1 MNQATV
7 ALILGLLP
15 VAEKLVFEVGGKLIE
30 LNTEN
35 LTAEDLKAAI
45 EQSKSATWPQLQFVS
60 PNKG

>member
-1 MNQATV
+1 MTQATV

-35 LTAEDLKAAI
+35 LTAEDLKKAI
-45 EQSKSATWPQLQFVS
+45 EESKSDTWPQLQFAS